1 MAARREKGFYA
12 SLNGVSSVDMLPQ
25 IVKRRRVK
33 GRGRLW
39 EVERLVAQRQN
50 ATVSGILSVIILTLS
65 FSELICKK
73 SSSSEMI
80 GKSEICFILVKLLN
94 TLSPFLAFGGIL
106 WRTSQYSSEIRQTS
120 IVCNCDFGGFR
131 THNQVKIK

>member
-12 SLNGVSSVDMLPQ
+12 SLNRVSSVDMLPQ
-25 IVKRRRVK
+25 IVKTRRVK

-73 SSSSEMI
+73 SSGSEMI

-106 WRTSQYSSEIRQTS
+106 WRTSQYSSEIR
-120 IVCNCDFGGFR
+120 
-131 THNQVKIK
+131 